1 MTTARALLEALLA
14 LYWCD
19 GVTQQKAAKL
29 LGMRREEF
37 SELAD
42 LRRCALILEAAAWRY
57 YLRAFNGCF
66 PECDRH
72 LAYRHRDDTKAVK
85 RRLFTEAEL
94 LSPPNR
100 DRKLARHI

>member
-1 MTTARALLEALLA
+1 MTTGRALLDALLA

-19 GVTQQKAAKL
+19 GVTQYKAAKL
-29 LGMRREEF
+29 LGIRRDEF

-72 LAYRHRDDTKAVK
+72 LAYRHRYDSKGVE
-85 RRLFTEAEL
+85 RRIYTEAEL
-94 LSPPNR
+94 LTPPHR
-100 DRKLARHI
+100 DRKLSRHT

>member
-1 MTTARALLEALLA
+1 VKTQRALLDALLA

-29 LGMRREEF
+29 LGIRRAEF

-42 LRRCALILEAAAWRY
+42 LRRCALILEAAAWRF

-72 LAYRHRDDTKAVK
+72 LAYRHSPDSRGFE
-85 RRLFTEAEL
+85 RRMFTEDEL
-94 LSPPNR
+94 LAPPNR
-100 DRKLARHI
+100 DRKIPRNT